1 VSDPVAKHKDKASKL
16 LTYISFGAGVQSTA
30 LLVMSNLGLRDCPEA
45 DVAIF
50 ADTGDEPG
58 WVYENV
64 ERLRAW
70 SKIPVETV
78 TWGHLSADILDRHK
92 GQRSRFA
99 AIPAFTMGKDGRAA
113 PLRRQCTREY
123 KIQPIE
129 RRVRERMGLMKG
141 QRAKGVIDVTALIG
155 ISLDEATRM
164 KPSRT
169 AWVTNR
175 YPLVDAGMRRADCA
189 RLIQEHGLPVPK
201 KSSCVFCPYHS
212 DEYWRSLPAAEFE
225 KAATFDEA
233 IRDMSKSGVKG
244 QVFLHRRLIPL
255 RVIDFTA
262 QGRLFGELEDEEC
275 EGGCFL

>member
-1 VSDPVAKHKDKASKL
+1 MIAA
-16 LTYISFGAGVQSTA
+16 LTYLSFGAGVQSTA
-30 LLVMSNLGLRDCPEA
+30 LLIMSNLGLRDCPRA

-78 TWGHLSADILDRHK
+78 SKGHMSADAVGRHNGTRK
-92 GQRSRFA
+92 RFA
-99 AIPAFTMGKDGRAA
+99 AIPAFTAGDDGRPV

-123 KIQPIE
+123 KIDPIE
-129 RRVRERMGLMKG
+129 KHARTLMGLVPR
-141 QRAKGVIDVTALIG
+141 QRAKGKVQATALIG

-169 AWVTNR
+169 AWVQNR
-175 YPLVDAGMRRADCA
+175 YPLVDAGMRRGDCL
-189 RLIQEHGLPVPK
+189 RLISEHGFPEPK

-212 DEYWRSLPAAEFE
+212 DHFWRELRTDHPAEFA
-225 KAATFDEA
+225 KAAAFDVA
-233 IRDMSKSGVKG
+233 IRDMSRSGVARP
-244 QVFLHRRLIPL
+244 VFLHRSLKAL
-255 RVIDFTA
+255 ASIDFDA
-262 QGRLFGELEDEEC
+262 QGRLFSDMEDEEC
-275 EGGCFL
+275 SGNCFL